1 MYPLLPILALVACGV
16 SAPGDDFADSSRA
29 WAEPAPAGEFHT
41 NIHQPDTLGVLDTPL
56 EDVHGNAI
64 GVACAT
70 CHGPNA
76 DGEVLASLP
85 RQEGEEDGF
94 HAGVR
99 LEHGSLSCDSC
110 HAPDDRSLLRLADG
124 TTLEMDQTMSLC
136 AQCHGVQVRDYDNGS
151 HGGMSGYWDLS
162 QGSRDRNHCLD
173 CHSAH
178 APEYGQV
185 MPVHPPRDRYF
196 GEEH

>member
-1 MYPLLPILALVACGV
+1 MLQHLLLTALVACGT
-16 SAPGDDFADSSRA
+16 SAPGDDFTDPSRA
-29 WAEPAPAGEFHT
+29 WAEPTPAGSFPT
-41 NIHQPDTLGVLDTPL
+41 TIHQPETLGVLDTHL
-56 EDVHGNAI
+56 KDVHGDAVGI
-64 GVACAT
+64 ACAT

-85 RQEGEEDGF
+85 PQPDEADGF
-94 HAGVR
+94 HSGVR
-99 LEHGSLSCDSC
+99 MEHGPLSCDSC

-124 TTLEMDQTMSLC
+124 KTLEMDEAMTLC
-136 AQCHGVQVRDYDNGS
+136 AQCHGVQVRDYDKGS
-151 HGGMSGYWDLS
+151 HGGMSGYWDTTK
-162 QGSRDRNHCLD
+162 GPRERNHCLD